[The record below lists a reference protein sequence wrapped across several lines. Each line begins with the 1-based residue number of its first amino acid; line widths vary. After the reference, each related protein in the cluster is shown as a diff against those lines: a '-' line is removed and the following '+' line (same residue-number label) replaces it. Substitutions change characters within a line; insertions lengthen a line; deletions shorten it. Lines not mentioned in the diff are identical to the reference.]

1 MCHNGNS
8 SCICEG
14 FAASVDPVNQQV
26 HCEDAVQPARW
37 HPKHRTQQQDRHEGV
52 LRDATGA
59 KGQDGQHQHRHHGL
73 LPPDLLALQ
82 PGDIEEA
89 DDGVAGQVD
98 EHSDGED
105 ETGNIWVNPI
115 FVCQTLEGDWEGC
128 NGRGSAKVD
137 EKSLQIFLRQTLI
150 LRKSVPQSCQQ
161 RKEEDFFCE

>member
-1 MCHNGNS
+1 MCHHRNS
-8 SCICEG
+8 SCICQG
-14 FAASVDPVNQQV
+14 FAASVKPVNEQV
-26 HCEDAVQPARW
+26 HREDTGQPAGW
-37 HPKHRTQQQDRHEGV
+37 HPEHRTHQQDRHEGV

-115 FVCQTLEGDWEGC
+115 FVCQTLEGDREGC
-128 NGRGSAKVD
+128 NEGTSAKVD
-137 EKSLQIFLRQTLI
+137 
-150 LRKSVPQSCQQ
+150 
-161 RKEEDFFCE
+161 

>member
-8 SCICEG
+8 SCICKG

-26 HCEDAVQPARW
+26 HCEDAGQPARW

-59 KGQDGQHQHRHHGL
+59 VGQDGQHQHRHHCL
-73 LPPDLLALQ
+73 LHSDLLALQ

-98 EHSDGED
+98 EHSDGQD
-105 ETGNIWVNPI
+105 QTGNIWVDPV
-115 FVCQTLEGDWEGC
+115 FARQTLEGDREGC
-128 NGRGSAKVD
+128 DGRGSAKVD
-137 EKSLQIFLRQTLI
+137 EECLKKSFRMFFA
-150 LRKSVPQSCQQ
+150 RKSVPRSCRH
-161 RKEEDFFCE
+161 RKEEDFCG

>member
-26 HCEDAVQPARW
+26 HCEDAGQPARW

-52 LRDATGA
+52 LRDATSA
-59 KGQDGQHQHRHHGL
+59 EGQDGQHQHRHHDL
-73 LPPDLLALQ
+73 FQSNLLALQ

-98 EHSDGED
+98 GKN
-105 ETGNIWVNPI
+105 ETGNIWVDPV
-115 FVCQTLEGDWEGC
+115 FARQTLEGGREGC
-128 NGRGSAKVD
+128 NGGTSAKVD
-137 EKSLQIFLRQTLI
+137 
-150 LRKSVPQSCQQ
+150 
-161 RKEEDFFCE
+161 